1 MNLNYL
7 KLVLLFLIYYI
18 TYFKDYY
25 LKEIKIENEII
36 RFIKN
41 KSKENVTKYL
51 FEKNIPEIKKY
62 INLLREGN
70 FKNDIYNYN
79 IYKPKISFIA
89 SVYNK
94 EKYLKS
100 FIYSIQNQNLKE
112 FELVFVDDCSTDES
126 VNIIREFKKKDK
138 RIKLKINKKNMGSL
152 YTRYKGAKYAKGE
165 YFIFVD
171 SDDIIL
177 KEGILNSYNYIKKN
191 NLDMIEF
198 NSVFEKNNTSIFISR
213 RYYKY
218 SDIIY
223 QPILAYIYY
232 YNYKEKKGIEH
243 NTALWDKLIKRKI
256 VLKSL
261 KYIGKKFLEKN
272 IIIENDVIFLFALFR
287 NAKSFRYVDELGYY
301 YFIENKDSITN
312 TRFEPI
318 KANQIIFSI
327 FCNIEFLYDETE
339 STEFAKYLCLY
350 KLNQGY
356 NRYRDCFFYLNKK
369 TIKFVKQVLNKLLES
384 QYISQNNKLLI
395 KKISY
400 RIIESNFY

>member
-1 MNLNYL
+1 MNEKYF
-7 KLVLLFLIYYI
+7 KLLLSFLIYFI
-18 TYFKDYY
+18 IFFKKD
-25 LKEIKIENEII
+25 LKKIKIENEII
-36 RFIKN
+36 GYIKN
-41 KSKENVTKYL
+41 KSQENLTKFP
-51 FEKNIPEIKKY
+51 FEKYIPEIIKY
-62 INLLREGN
+62 INLLRKGN
-70 FKNDIYNYN
+70 LKKNIYYYN
-79 IYKPKISFIA
+79 INKPKISFIA

-94 EKYLKS
+94 EKYLES

-112 FELVFVDDCSTDES
+112 FELIFVDDCSTDES
-126 VNIIREFKKKDK
+126 VNIIKEFKKKDK

-152 YTRYKGAKYAKGE
+152 YTRYKGAKYGKGE

-177 KEGILNSYNYIKKN
+177 KEGILNSYNFLKENK
-191 NLDMIEF
+191 LDMIEF
-198 NSVFEKNNTSIFISR
+198 NSVFEKNNSNIFISR

-218 SDIIY
+218 SGIIY

-232 YNYKEKKGIEH
+232 YNYKKKNAIEH

-261 KYIGKKFLEKN
+261 KYIGQKFLEKN

-287 NAKSFRYVDELGYY
+287 NAKSFRYIDELGYY

-312 TRFEPI
+312 TKFQPI

-327 FCNIEFLYDETE
+327 FSNIEFLYDQTE
-339 STEFAKYLCLY
+339 NTEFGKYLCIY

-356 NRYRDCFFYLNKK
+356 NRYNYCFSNLTKK
-369 TIKFVKQVLNKLLES
+369 TLIIVKRVLNKLIKS
-384 QYISQNNKLLI
+384 KYISQNNKLLI
-395 KKISY
+395 KNISNS
-400 RIIESNFY
+400 IFIK

>member
-1 MNLNYL
+1 MNIKSF
-7 KLVLLFLIYYI
+7 KLLLLFFIYYI
-18 TYFKDYY
+18 FYFKEY

-36 RFIKN
+36 NYIKN
-41 KSKENVTKYL
+41 KGQENITKYL

-62 INLLREGN
+62 IYLLREGN
-70 FKNDIYNYN
+70 FKNDIYYYN
-79 IYKPKISFIA
+79 INNPKISFIA

-112 FELVFVDDCSTDES
+112 FELIFVDDCSTDKS
-126 VNIIREFKKKDK
+126 VNIIQEFKKKDK

-198 NSVFEKNNTSIFISR
+198 NSVFEKNNSNIFISR

-218 SDIIY
+218 SHIIY
-223 QPILAYIYY
+223 QPILSYIYY
-232 YNYKEKKGIEH
+232 YNYKKKNGIEH
-243 NTALWDKLIKRKI
+243 NTALWDKLVKRKT

-261 KYIGKKFLEKN
+261 KYIGQNFLEKN
-272 IIIENDVIFLFALFR
+272 IVIENDVIFLFALFR
-287 NAKSFRYVDELGYY
+287 NSKSFKYIDELGYY

-312 TRFEPI
+312 TRYEPI

-327 FCNIEFLYDETE
+327 FSNIEFLYDHTE
-339 STEFAKYLCLY
+339 NTEFAKYLCLY

-356 NRYRDCFFYLNKK
+356 NRYRHSFLFLNKK
-369 TIKFVKQVLNKLLES
+369 TFRFVKQVLNKLLKS
-384 QYISQNNKLLI
+384 KYISQKNKLFI
-395 KKISY
+395 KNISNELFSIKYKI
-400 RIIESNFY
+400 